1 MEREPHDPAQETAP
15 KLSKKFPPE
24 LRVFMSSLDFV
35 QHVELYIFYILFC
48 GFSGTLLAF
57 LTLSVYGEG
66 LKYHCRKY
74 TQMYK
79 VLE

>member
-1 MEREPHDPAQETAP
+1 
-15 KLSKKFPPE
+15 
-24 LRVFMSSLDFV
+24 MSSLDFV
-35 QHVELYIFYILFC
+35 QHVEIYIFWILFC

-57 LTLSVYGEG
+57 LTLSVYEEG
-66 LKYHCRKY
+66 LKYYCRKY